1 MGTHNV
7 LRSTSAC
14 RLWQVCN
21 ARQQPV
27 GDRRG
32 MQNKGLTGS
41 TRARAAAE
49 AVMKEVDSSQAPA
62 AMADSALAVRLS
74 LGATQ
79 WVVR

>member
-1 MGTHNV
+1 
-7 LRSTSAC
+7 
-14 RLWQVCN
+14 
-21 ARQQPV
+21 
-27 GDRRG
+27 